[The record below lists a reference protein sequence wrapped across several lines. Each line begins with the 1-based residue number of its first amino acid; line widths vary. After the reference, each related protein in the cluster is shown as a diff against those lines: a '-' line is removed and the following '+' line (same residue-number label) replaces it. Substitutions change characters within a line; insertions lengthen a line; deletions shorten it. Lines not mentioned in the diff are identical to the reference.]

1 MAAYA
6 NVTGAGSPCRHSA
19 AQDSIVAS
27 PGRITGIV
35 RKAALLAAI
44 ALVSNAS
51 AQGTYPN
58 RQITIVVGFSAGG
71 STDIVARLLA
81 EEMRKSWGQPVIIDN
96 RPGAGGNIGA
106 SMVAKAK
113 PDGYTLLMGSVGP
126 LAINASLYASMPYD
140 NLKDFTPISLVVHV
154 PNMLVVNPRAMP
166 VQTFA
171 EFVALLKANPGRY
184 FYASTG
190 TGTSS
195 HLSGE
200 LLKTMA
206 GVEITH
212 VPYKGAVALNDLLVG
227 DQVHFMFATIPSV
240 IEFVRAG
247 RLRALAV
254 TSKNR
259 SAAVPQIPT
268 VAESGFPEFEASS
281 WFGLLGPAELPRDIV
296 LKLQGE
302 TARALKIPELRDT
315 LVQQGADPVAS
326 TPEEFAAYMRSE
338 TAKWAKVVRASGAK
352 AD

>member
-1 MAAYA
+1 MAA
-6 NVTGAGSPCRHSA
+6 TDR
-19 AQDSIVAS
+19 VA
-27 PGRITGIV
+27 RIV
-35 RKAALLAAI
+35 RKVALLAAI
-44 ALVSNAS
+44 ALASSAS
-51 AQGTYPN
+51 AQDTYPN

-81 EEMRKSWGQPVIIDN
+81 EEMRKSWGQPVVIDN

-140 NLKDFTPISLVVHV
+140 NLKDFAPISLVVHV
-154 PNMLVVNPRAMP
+154 PNMLVVNPTAMP
-166 VQTFA
+166 VQSFA
-171 EFVALLKANPGRY
+171 EFVALLKVRPGKY

-200 LLKTMA
+200 LLRTMA

-212 VPYKGAVALNDLLVG
+212 VPYKGAVALNDLLAG

-259 SAAVPQIPT
+259 SAAVPHLPT
-268 VAESGFPEFEASS
+268 VAESGLPDFEASS
-281 WFGLLGPAELPRDIV
+281 WFGLLGPAGLPRDIV
-296 LKLQGE
+296 LKLQAE
-302 TARALKIPELRDT
+302 VARALKIPELRDT
-315 LVQQGADPVAS
+315 LIQQGADPVAS
-326 TPEEFAAYMRSE
+326 TPEDFATYMRSE